1 MRLPRSLPALLL
13 AACAPAAAD
22 APPLDVAAYERSLA
36 EWKTGR
42 LAEAAGPDGWSTL
55 TALHWLNEGDSR
67 VGGDSAAEVS
77 LPRAHAPRRVGTI
90 RFAQG
95 RALFVAERG
104 ARVTNGDAPVDSVV
118 LGADT
123 AGRPTVL
130 SLGSVSMRLI
140 KRGDRVGVRV
150 KDTLSDR
157 RVHFAGLQYF
167 PTDTAWRLHGR
178 LIPYPKGKTLRI
190 MNVLGMEDDQPSPG
204 AVEFVI
210 GGKTYRLDTIV
221 ERGDTDLF
229 VMFRDRTSVDE
240 TYPAGRFLH
249 VNNPDAEGRVVI
261 DFNRAYNPPCA
272 FSPFATC
279 PLPPRQNVLPIRIPA
294 GERRYAGEHATG

>member
-1 MRLPRSLPALLL
+1 MRPVRLLPILLL
-13 AACAPAAAD
+13 AAAACAPAAAD
-22 APPLDVAAYERSLA
+22 APPLDVAAYERSLD
-36 EWKTGR
+36 EWKASR

-55 TALHWLNEGDSR
+55 TGLHWLKDGESR
-67 VGGDSAAEVS
+67 VGGDSAAEVP
-77 LPRAHAPRRVGTI
+77 LPASHAPPRVGTI

-95 RALFVAERG
+95 HARFVAERG
-104 ARVTNGDAPVDSVV
+104 ARVTAAGAPVDSIS
-118 LGADT
+118 LDADS

-130 SLGSVSMRLI
+130 ALGSVSMRLI
-140 KRGDRVGVRV
+140 ERGGRLGVRV

-178 LIPYPKGKTLRI
+178 LLRAPAGKTIRI

-204 AVEFVI
+204 AIEFVV

-229 VMFRDRTSVDE
+229 VMFRDRTSADE

-294 GERRYAGEHATG
+294 GERRYAAEH

>member
-1 MRLPRSLPALLL
+1 M
-13 AACAPAAAD
+13 
-22 APPLDVAAYERSLA
+22 
-36 EWKTGR
+36 T
-42 LAEAAGPDGWSTL
+42 AGS
-55 TALHWLNEGDSR
+55 
-67 VGGDSAAEVS
+67 
-77 LPRAHAPRRVGTI
+77 
-90 RFAQG
+90 
-95 RALFVAERG
+95 
-104 ARVTNGDAPVDSVV
+104 APVVDSIP

-140 KRGDRVGVRV
+140 KRGDRVAVRV

-157 RVHFAGLQYF
+157 RVHFAGLQYY
-167 PTDTAWRLHGR
+167 PTDTAWRLHAR
-178 LIPYPKGKTLRI
+178 LVPYPKGKTLKI

-229 VMFRDRTSVDE
+229 VMFRDRTSIDE

-249 VNNPDAEGRVVI
+249 VNNPDADGRTVI

-279 PLPPRQNVLPIRIPA
+279 PLPPRQNVLPVRIPA
-294 GERRYAGEHATG
+294 GEKRYAGEHAG